1 MIVVT
6 SLALITLDERGSGV
20 IDSARR
26 VAHDAVAPVQNLADD
41 AVRPVSD
48 FFDSIGRAGSLD
60 AENKK
65 LRRELA
71 AAKAAAA
78 RGAVAEARIEALEQ
92 LLDLTGVSDTGAVAA
107 RVFDFS
113 TGNFERTFEI
123 DRGTDD
129 GVRKDMPV
137 VVGAA
142 GGVLVGQVV
151 LASKTRATVRR
162 VDDRRFVVG
171 VRLVEPK
178 SLGEVGIAQGQADS
192 NLLRVSLQNQ
202 NAAAKK
208 GQIAVTTGLDIEPYP
223 PGLLVAE
230 VARSEIA
237 GASTPHDALLRPIVD
252 LDRLDVVK
260 VLPVHT
266 VSTP

>member
-26 VAHDAVAPVQNLADD
+26 AAHDAVAPVQHLADD

-60 AENKK
+60 TENKK

-71 AAKAAAA
+71 AALAAGA
-78 RGAVAEARIEALEQ
+78 RGKVAEARIEALEQ
-92 LLDLTGVSDTGAVAA
+92 LLDLPRVADTGAVAA
-107 RVFDFS
+107 RVVDYS

-129 GVRKDMPV
+129 GVRQGMPV
-137 VVGAA
+137 VVGAS

-151 LASKTRATVRR
+151 VASKTRATVRR

-171 VRLVEPK
+171 VRLVEAN
-178 SLGEVGIAQGQADS
+178 SLGELGIAQGQADS
-192 NLLRVSLQNQ
+192 NLLRVSLQSQ
-202 NAAAKK
+202 TAALKK
-208 GQIAVTTGLDIEPYP
+208 GQLAVTTGLDIEPYP
-223 PGLLVAE
+223 PELLVGE
-230 VARSEIA
+230 IARSTSA
-237 GASTPHDALLRPIVD
+237 GASTSNEALLRPIVD

-266 VSTP
+266 ASTP